1 MSEPLPES
9 KVDLEVTPNRKEDS
23 FKLPVEKS
31 PLFMYAILQIPLVL
45 IMGLALYFMYQSTRS

>member
-9 KVDLEVTPNRKEDS
+9 KVETEVTLSKKEDS

-31 PLFMYAILQIPLVL
+31 PLFMYAMLQIPLLL
-45 IMGLALYFMYQSTRS
+45 IMCLALYFMYQSTRN